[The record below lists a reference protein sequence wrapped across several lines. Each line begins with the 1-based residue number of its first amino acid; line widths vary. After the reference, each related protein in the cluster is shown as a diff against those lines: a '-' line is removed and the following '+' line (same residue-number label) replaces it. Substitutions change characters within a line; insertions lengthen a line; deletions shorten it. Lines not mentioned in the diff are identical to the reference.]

1 MNVNV
6 VFMGTPEFS
15 VPVLKKLMEHHRVM
29 AVVTQPDRPVGRKR
43 VLTPSPVK
51 VEAQKHDIQVIQPE
65 KIRENYE
72 EIVSLTPDI
81 IVTAAYGQIVPRA
94 LLDAPKYGC
103 INVHASLLPKY
114 RGGAPIHQAIIDGE
128 KETGISIMY
137 MEEKLDAGDVL
148 AQQAT
153 PIEADDDVGTMHHK
167 LSEIGANL
175 LITTMEEIQSGQAK
189 AVPQESDQVTFA
201 PNIRREQEELS
212 WQKPAQQLA
221 NQVRGM
227 RPWPGAFTWF
237 EGKRLKVWAATAT
250 TETTSIKP
258 GTVLRSN
265 KEGIFVASGDGTVL
279 CLTNVQ
285 LAGKKAT
292 NAGQLSQQF
301 SQSIQL
307 GVQHDEG

>member
-1 MNVNV
+1 MNV

-15 VPVLKKLMEHHRVM
+15 VPVLKKLMEHHSVI

-51 VEAQKHDIQVIQPE
+51 VEAQKHDIKVIQPE
-65 KIRENYE
+65 KIRQNYE
-72 EIVSLTPDI
+72 EIVSLNPDI

-167 LSEIGANL
+167 LSIIGADL
-175 LITTMEEIQSGQAK
+175 LMTTIKEIRSGQAK
-189 AVPQESDQVTFA
+189 AVPQENDQVTFA

-212 WQKPAQQLA
+212 WEKPAQQLA

-250 TETTSIKP
+250 TETTSAKP
-258 GTVLRSN
+258 GTVVRSN
-265 KEGIFVASGDGTVL
+265 KEGIFVATGDGTIL

-285 LAGKKAT
+285 LAGKKAMD
-292 NAGQLSQQF
+292 ASQLTQQF

>member
-1 MNVNV
+1 MNV

-15 VPVLKKLMEHHRVM
+15 VPVLKKLMEHHRVI

-51 VEAQKHDIQVIQPE
+51 VEAQNHDIQVIQPE

-72 EIVSLTPDI
+72 EIVSLKPDI

-167 LSEIGANL
+167 LSKIGADL
-175 LITTMEEIQSGQAK
+175 LMTTMEEIQSGQAK
-189 AVPQESDQVTFA
+189 AVPQESDHVTFA

-250 TETTSIKP
+250 SETTSAKP

-292 NAGQLSQQF
+292 DAGQLTQQF
-301 SQSIQL
+301 SKSTQL